1 MHSSPH
7 LAERLDAAGDTGA
20 LATCKRLT
28 DPNTNSDTYSDGNSN
43 PHPHASAR
51 RRRLCRAV
59 ERHTGLHGWHDGQRR
74 RQQLHG
80 RFLDAEPESNYPR
93 K

>member
-1 MHSSPH
+1 MYSSPY

-20 LATCKRLT
+20 LAARKRLP

-74 RQQLHG
+74 RQQLYG
-80 RFLDAEPESNYPR
+80 RFLDAKSESNDPR

>member
-1 MHSSPH
+1 MYSSPH

-20 LATCKRLT
+20 LAARKRLT
-28 DPNTNSDTYSDGNSN
+28 DPNTNSDTYPDANSN
-43 PHPHASAR
+43 PHSSAR

-80 RFLDAEPESNYPR
+80 RFLDAKSESNDPR